1 MTVAAPIETFEEIDS
16 TNSEARRR
24 AEGGAQ
30 GPLWI
35 TARRQ
40 TAGRGRRGRAWSTQE
55 GNLAASFLFTSER
68 PPLEASQVSF
78 VAALALADFA
88 RTYVD
93 PTLVAIKWPND
104 LLLAGRKAAGIL
116 VESGPSA
123 TSALW
128 VVVGFGFNLAS
139 APKGLTPP
147 ATALSAHMASPP
159 PGPAEAL
166 RALAPAFEA
175 WRRVWEERG
184 FASIAEAWTQR
195 AKGMGEPCLARL
207 SAGDI
212 EGVAE
217 GLESDGALRLR
228 LPGGETRRITAGD
241 VFF

>member
-1 MTVAAPIETFEEIDS
+1 MTAAAPIETFEEIDS

-24 AEGGAQ
+24 AEAGAQ
-30 GPLWI
+30 GPQWI

-40 TAGRGRRGRAWSTQE
+40 TAGRGRRGRAWSTIE
-55 GNLAASFLFTSER
+55 GNLAASFLFTTQR

-78 VAALALADFA
+78 VAALALADVA
-88 RTYVD
+88 RAYVD

-116 VESGPSA
+116 VESGPAASG
-123 TSALW
+123 LW

-139 APKGLTPP
+139 APEGLSPP
-147 ATALSAHMASPP
+147 ATALSGHMASPP
-159 PGPAEAL
+159 PEPAEAL
-166 RALAPAFEA
+166 RALAPSFEA

-184 FASIAEAWTQR
+184 FAPIAEAWTQR
-195 AKGMGEPCLARL
+195 VKGMGRPCLARL
-207 SAGDI
+207 SAGDV